1 MCGILGAVGAP
12 DEVRE
17 ECLLRGLTGLAHRGP
32 DDSGW
37 HVIRKDTSQP
47 TSIFLG
53 NRRLAILDLSLAG
66 HQPMQ
71 DRDTGSWIVYNGE
84 IYNFWEIRC
93 ELESY
98 GIGFNSRS
106 DTEVILKAYG
116 KWGAGCLDY
125 FRGMFAFAIW
135 NGRTTELFLARDR
148 FGEKPLY
155 YFHRDGLF
163 LFASEV
169 RSLLQTGLVARE
181 LDEVGLVDYLRYGS
195 VSADHTLIRGVRSL
209 PPAHCL
215 LLKDG
220 EATLRKY
227 WDLNSAERD
236 LAASGPVR
244 RIDKETVVEL
254 RTLLEDAIL
263 LRTVSDVPVGIFLS
277 GGIDSSSLV
286 GLLSR
291 KRPNLNTFSVVFK
304 ELDYSEAQYSRAIS
318 TRFGTDHH
326 EIEISSHAVMTSL
339 PQIIGAMDQPTVDGV
354 NTYII
359 SRETRRMGYKV
370 ALSGLGADEIF
381 GGYETFIT
389 VPRMEWF
396 AWSAGTINPKLRH
409 MLASIISVAIS
420 KRSPRAEK
428 LAVLIEGDGGIPH
441 PYALARMLFM
451 PRQLRQLG
459 LVSDSRDVDPA
470 TAPFA
475 DILKWAERF
484 DPVNRT
490 SYLELR
496 HYMPNTLLRD
506 SDFMSMAH
514 GLELR
519 VPFIDHKLAEFLF
532 RIPGASKLE
541 RGLPKWLLIEA
552 MQGLLPHRVLPR
564 QIVRRPKRGFTF
576 PFELWLKK
584 EMRQDMEDV
593 LLDTSANL
601 LTGVDRKFV
610 ATVWKDFLAGEATW
624 SRPWAL
630 YVLMR
635 WVEMFLESGPSSSIV
650 DLPEL
655 GRRQAMTRN

>member
-17 ECLLRGLTGLAHRGP
+17 ECLLQGLTGLAHRGP
-32 DDSGW
+32 DDCGW
-37 HVIRKDTSQP
+37 HLIRQGGSQQ

-53 NRRLAILDLSLAG
+53 NRRLAILDLSPAG

-71 DRDTGSWIVYNGE
+71 DRDSGSWITYNGE
-84 IYNFWEIRC
+84 IYNFREIRS

-98 GIGFNSRS
+98 GTSFYSHS

-135 NGRTTELFLARDR
+135 DARATELFLARDR

-169 RSLLQTGLVARE
+169 RSLLQTGLVARQ
-181 LDEVGLVDYLRYGS
+181 LDEAGLMGYLHYGS
-195 VSADHTLIRGVRSL
+195 VSDPNTLVKGVRSL

-236 LAASGPVR
+236 LAAPGVVRHIGP
-244 RIDKETVVEL
+244 ETVVEL
-254 RTLLEDAIL
+254 RTQLEDAIL
-263 LRTVSDVPVGIFLS
+263 LRTVSDVPVGVFLS

-286 GLLSR
+286 ALLSR
-291 KRPNLNTFSVVFK
+291 KHPNLSTFSVVFK
-304 ELDYSEAQYSRAIS
+304 ELDYSEAEYSRSIS

-326 EIEISSHAVMTSL
+326 EIVISGNAVMTSL
-339 PQIIGAMDQPTVDGV
+339 PKIIGAMDQPTVDGV

-359 SRETRRMGYKV
+359 SDETRRMGYKV

-381 GGYETFIT
+381 AGYETFRT

-396 AWSAGTINPKLRH
+396 AWCGSTINPTLRH
-409 MLASIISVAIS
+409 MLASVIRGAIS

-428 LAVLIEGDGGIPH
+428 LAGLIEGDGSIPH
-441 PYALARMLFM
+441 PYAVVRMLFM
-451 PRQLRQLG
+451 PRQLRQLS
-459 LVSDSRDVDPA
+459 LVSDGMDVDPA
-470 TAPFA
+470 KSPLD

-541 RGLPKWLLIEA
+541 RGLPKRLLIEA
-552 MQGLLPHRVLPR
+552 MHGLLPQ
-564 QIVRRPKRGFTF
+564 QIVHRPKRGFTF

-610 ATVWKDFLAGEATW
+610 ATVWKDFLAGKTIW
-624 SRPWAL
+624 SRPWSL
-630 YVLMR
+630 YVLKR
-635 WVEMFLESGPSSSIV
+635 WVDMFLESRHSSPTV
-650 DLPEL
+650 DISEP
-655 GRRQAMTRN
+655 GKRRAMAWN

>member
-1 MCGILGAVGAP
+1 MCGILGAVGSP

-17 ECLLRGLTGLAHRGP
+17 ECLLQGLAALAHRGP

-37 HVIRKDTSQP
+37 HVIRQSGPQP
-47 TSIFLG
+47 ISIFLG
-53 NRRLAILDLSLAG
+53 NRRLAILDLSSAG

-71 DRDTGSWIVYNGE
+71 DRDTGSWIIYNGE
-84 IYNFWEIRC
+84 IYNFREIRS
-93 ELESY
+93 ELESH
-98 GIGFNSRS
+98 GITFNSQS
-106 DTEVILKAYG
+106 DTEVILKAYR
-116 KWGAGCLDY
+116 KWGAGCLDH

-135 NGRTTELFLARDR
+135 DAHTRGLFLARDR

-163 LFASEV
+163 LFSSEV
-169 RSLLQTGLVARE
+169 RSLLQTGLVARQ
-181 LDEVGLVDYLRYGS
+181 LDEVGLTEYLGYGS
-195 VSADHTLIRGVRSL
+195 VSDPDTLVRGVRSL
-209 PPAHCL
+209 PPAHYL

-220 EATLRKY
+220 KATLRKY
-227 WDLNSAERD
+227 WDLNSAERE
-236 LAASGPVR
+236 LAAPMPVR
-244 RIDKETVVEL
+244 HIDGETVAEL
-254 RTLLEDAIL
+254 RTLLEEAIL

-286 GLLSR
+286 ALLSR
-291 KRPNLNTFSVVFK
+291 RHPDLSTFSVVFK
-304 ELDYSEAQYSRAIS
+304 ELDYSEAQYSRSIS

-326 EIEISSHAVMTSL
+326 EIVISSHAVIASL
-339 PQIIGAMDQPTVDGV
+339 PNIIGAMDQPTVDGV

-381 GGYETFIT
+381 AGYETFKT
-389 VPRMEWF
+389 VPRMERF
-396 AWSAGTINPKLRH
+396 AWSASTVNPRLRH
-409 MLASIISVAIS
+409 MLASIIRVAIS
-420 KRSPRAEK
+420 KRSSRAEK
-428 LAVLIEGDGGIPH
+428 LAVLIEGDASIPH

-451 PRQLRQLG
+451 PRQLRQLSLATDG
-459 LVSDSRDVDPA
+459 MDVH
-470 TAPFA
+470 TAKAPLA

-484 DPVNRT
+484 DPVNRN

-519 VPFIDHKLAEFLF
+519 VPFIDHKLVESLF

-541 RGLPKWLLIEA
+541 RGRPKWLLIEA
-552 MQGLLPHRVLPR
+552 VQGLLPQQVVH
-564 QIVRRPKRGFTF
+564 RPKRGFTF

-601 LTGVDRKFV
+601 SAGIDRKFV
-610 ATVWKDFLAGEATW
+610 ATVWKDFLAGKATW
-624 SRPWAL
+624 SRPWSL
-630 YVLMR
+630 YVLKR
-635 WVEMFLESGPSSSIV
+635 WVDMFLESRPSSSIV
-650 DLPEL
+650 DIQEL
-655 GRRQAMTRN
+655 GRRQAMAPN